1 MIPDDPAKVTRTA
14 GGAMGLFEAA
24 WALPRWLGF
33 GVDAVV
39 SRMVRALA
47 SGAGSAA
54 DSSRTG
60 GAAAEPERAASS
72 GWAGDATET
81 TAAVVAAGAD
91 RSIGTT
97 TICYGGRPEN
107 LSPEQEAVLAS
118 AEDYL
123 ERGRELKRWW
133 DRAHA
138 ADCFAQRF
146 PLSTSYNRPDYSFGF
161 FDVARVGGREM
172 PVLGNFQTLFY
183 DQPKAPPGDE
193 AAAARWIR
201 DQVREFILHYFMR
214 ISYFRQPE
222 AYVPVADRQPPPL
235 PLRPLSFC
243 PRENPSYVG
252 FGFSQLFFKR
262 SDNGEIGAFPE
273 VSRTAIVDL
282 REIGPKYR
290 WNLLYVDIFDFSF
303 SYQPLGPETP
313 SLTFPLAEGSYLIM
327 DRDFVVDEEEPSPD
341 VLGRYGF
348 GYAFIKN
355 PVPGLLAYG
364 PGEFDAAIETITFT
378 VFRNGKVRA
387 DAVFVANR
395 PTQIA
400 HVPLNPLVLAGQAAS
415 LATLGAAPYVLGP
428 LREALGSLP
437 FGGAGFDPVSTAIT
451 VANVLSGGLAAQT
464 LCISRQQLEK
474 TFLVKHFQQ
483 HYQTLVGSLQTWRQ
497 IPDWLDAE
505 ALPRWVVTGRA
516 AT

>member
-1 MIPDDPAKVTRTA
+1 VIPDDPAKATRTA
-14 GGAMGLFEAA
+14 DGAMGLFEAA

-54 DSSRTG
+54 DGSRTG
-60 GAAAEPERAASS
+60 AAAAEPERAASS
-72 GWAGDATET
+72 GRAGDATET
-81 TAAVVAAGAD
+81 AAAAVAGGAG
-91 RSIGTT
+91 RAVGTT
-97 TICYGGRPEN
+97 TGCYGGRPEN
-107 LSPEQEAVLAS
+107 LTLEQEAVLAS
-118 AEDYL
+118 AEGYL

-133 DRAHA
+133 DRAYA
-138 ADCFAQRF
+138 ANCFAQRF
-146 PLSTSYNRPDYSFGF
+146 PLTTSYNRPDYCFGF
-161 FDVARVGGREM
+161 FDVARVDGREM

-183 DQPKAPPGDE
+183 DVPKAPAGDQ
-193 AAAARWIR
+193 AAAAGYIR

-222 AYVPVADRQPPPL
+222 AYVPIADRQPPPL
-235 PLRPLSFC
+235 PLQPFNFC

-262 SDNGEIGAFPE
+262 ADNGEIGAFPE
-273 VSRTAIVDL
+273 ASRTAIVDL

-303 SYQPLGPETP
+303 SYQPFGPGTP
-313 SLTFPLAEGSYLIM
+313 SLTFPLDEGSYLIM
-327 DRDFVVDEEEPSPD
+327 DRDFVVDEDNPSPE

-348 GYAFIKN
+348 GYSFIKN
-355 PVPGLLAYG
+355 PVPGLIAYG
-364 PGEFDAAIETITFT
+364 PGEFDAAIETVTFT
-378 VFRNGKVRA
+378 VFRDGRVRA

-395 PTQIA
+395 PTQIT

-415 LATLGAAPYVLGP
+415 VATLGVAPYFLGP
-428 LREALGSLP
+428 LRAALGSLP
-437 FGGAGFDPVSTAIT
+437 FADAGFDPVSAGIAL
-451 VANVLSGGLAAQT
+451 ANVFSGGLAAQT

-474 TFLVKHFQQ
+474 TFLVKHFLQ
-483 HYQTLVGSLQTWRQ
+483 HYQTLEGSLQTWRQ

-516 AT
+516 GT

>member
-1 MIPDDPAKVTRTA
+1 MIPEPAEPTRAA
-14 GGAMGLFEAA
+14 GGAMGLLEAA
-24 WALPRWLGF
+24 WTLPRWLGL
-33 GVDAVV
+33 GVDAMV

-47 SGAGSAA
+47 PNAGGA
-54 DSSRTG
+54 G
-60 GAAAEPERAASS
+60 GAAGTAGTGGGS
-72 GWAGDATET
+72 G
-81 TAAVVAAGAD
+81 TAAAAG
-91 RSIGTT
+91 GTGP
-97 TICYGGRPEN
+97 CYGGRPEN
-107 LSPEQEAVLAS
+107 LSLEQEAVLAS

-133 DRAHA
+133 DRAYA
-138 ADCFAQRF
+138 SNCFAQRF
-146 PLSTSYNRPDYSFGF
+146 PLTTSYNRPDYCFGF

-183 DQPKAPPGDE
+183 DVPKAPAGDQ
-193 AAAARWIR
+193 AAAARYIR

-222 AYVPVADRQPPPL
+222 AYVPIADRQPPPL
-235 PLRPLSFC
+235 PLQPINFC

-273 VSRTAIVDL
+273 ASRTAIVDL

-290 WNLLYVDIFDFSF
+290 WSVLYVDIFDFSF
-303 SYQPLGPETP
+303 SYQPFGPGTP
-313 SLTFPLAEGSYLIM
+313 SLTFPLDEGSYLIM
-327 DRDFVVDEEEPSPD
+327 DRDFVVDEDEPSPE

-348 GYAFIKN
+348 GYSFIKN
-355 PVPGLLAYG
+355 PVPGLIAYG
-364 PGEFDAAIETITFT
+364 PGEFDAAIETVTFT
-378 VFRNGKVRA
+378 VFRDGKVRA

-395 PTQIA
+395 PTQIT
-400 HVPLNPLVLAGQAAS
+400 HVPLNPLTLASQAAS
-415 LATLGAAPYVLGP
+415 VATLGVAPYVLGP
-428 LREALGSLP
+428 LREALGALP
-437 FGGAGFDPVSTAIT
+437 FGAAGFDPVSAA
-451 VANVLSGGLAAQT
+451 VALANFFSGGLAAQT

-474 TFLVKHFQQ
+474 TFLVKHFLQ
-483 HYQTLVGSLQTWRQ
+483 HYQTLEGSLQTWRQ

-516 AT
+516 GT